1 MSGRHRQ
8 GGRHRKPKPAGRLT
22 PLIVAGAILGGM
34 WMALSAGHGNASTL
48 AVAPL
53 NTGVA
58 LADPPTSPL
67 RRATRANYRPPQPPP
82 PPIPLW
88 QKVVQIAL
96 SKKGIPYVWGAKGPD
111 AVDCSGLVQ
120 WSWKQVGVQLGP
132 DTYTQ
137 IKQGIPVSPSDIRP
151 GDMVFPAASMNSRG
165 PGHVQL
171 AIGNGQVI
179 EAPGRGMTVRIVSL
193 PPSFVARR
201 VIV

>member
-1 MSGRHRQ
+1 MSGRHRA
-8 GGRHRKPKPAGRLT
+8 GKHRKPQPPGHLT
-22 PLIVAGAILGGM
+22 PLVVAGSILAGL
-34 WMALSAGHGNASTL
+34 WFALSAGHGTAAVSTT
-48 AVAPL
+48 AL
-53 NTGVA
+53 NVGVA
-58 LADPPTSPL
+58 KQDPPTSEL
-67 RRATRANYRPPQPPP
+67 RRATRASYRPPAPPP

>member
-34 WMALSAGHGNASTL
+34 WLALSAGHGNASTL

-67 RRATRANYRPPQPPP
+67 RRATRASYRPPLPPP

-96 SKKGIPYVWGAKGPD
+96 SKKGTMYVWGAKGPNNF
-111 AVDCSGLVQ
+111 DCSGLVQ
-120 WSWKQVGVQLGP
+120 WSWKQVGVNLGE

-137 IKQGIPVSPSDIRP
+137 IKQGKPVAPEQVQP
-151 GDMVFPAASMNSRG
+151 GDLIFPMAEMGSRG

-171 AIGNGQVI
+171 AISTTQVV
-179 EAPGRGMTVRIVSL
+179 EAPGRGMPVRVIPMPS
-193 PPSFVARR
+193 SFVARR
-201 VIV
+201 VV